1 MFPGNISA
9 IKSPGDGTKF
19 DITAQDVRQ
28 ANDETMGQ
36 QNQLALNMR
45 DKSVERKNTAGTAVT
60 SNGVQVKDIQKELQK
75 ARKTLREKEKEMVK
89 MRAEVNTWRKESQE
103 KAKNDNQM
111 NKDQEGYVKSL
122 KDKLREVKLE
132 CKRKEDK
139 VIEHTSKQS
148 KLEE

>member
-1 MFPGNISA
+1 
-9 IKSPGDGTKF
+9 
-19 DITAQDVRQ
+19 
-28 ANDETMGQ
+28 
-36 QNQLALNMR
+36 MR

-139 VIEHTSKQS
+139 VIEHTSK
-148 KLEE
+148 